1 MRLKLV
7 IAGLLA
13 SSIAFAGTDAK
24 TATSVTVLNL
34 SDELVDLWMN
44 GEYRV
49 LGASSGLQ
57 YPCLPGEKVEV
68 QVGMTLDYLAC
79 GEKREIIQ

>member
-44 GEYRV
+44 GEYRE

-68 QVGMTLDYLAC
+68 QVGMKLVYLAC